1 MIPDN
6 AKVRVRMYRQGLGDC
21 FLLTFF
27 KSGKAK
33 EDVHIL
39 IDCGTLG
46 HAKQEVTAD
55 PAEAARQKAEKVEMI
70 DVLQNIAAE
79 TGKHLHLL
87 VVTHE
92 HKDHVSGF
100 NKTGQAVFD
109 KEFQVD
115 HVWLAWTEDPED
127 ELAESL
133 RKHKGDL
140 LEKALS
146 MVKTLS
152 DMEAPTQ
159 EEKNA
164 LLGIAS
170 PVQKLLNFSGDLA
183 EEGNLLASDGL
194 KETVHAA
201 MSYASNKAASGPTFL
216 WPKSAQRGKPEKGPF
231 LEPDFLPGWRF
242 YVLGPP
248 YSREKINRLG
258 DGNSKELYHL
268 SERLADDLT
277 ANLDFFESGM
287 LAAKYR
293 DSKPLRENLD
303 ARQRFDAGFPFDAC
317 FRVEKGAR
325 ENRKAYKRLE
335 EKYQAEAWRR
345 IDYDWL
351 FSLGDLALQLDNST
365 NNASLVLAIEE
376 PRQNSENE
384 RVLLFPGD
392 AQLGNWETWDGSL
405 EKDTL
410 EFFVKKTDPATGKQ
424 VQVKVT
430 SKDLLERTVFYKVG
444 HHASHNA
451 TTKAGLQTMNE
462 KASQMLVAM
471 IPVDSER
478 AAKFDW
484 TMPAPKLYEKLLER
498 TKGHVLRSDRGWPSE
513 KDWPDIKKMRLPV
526 NEVGNVVYADR
537 DGKFQIQYEQ
547 KEDGSLTGLYIDYFM
562 C

>member
-27 KSGKAK
+27 KSGKAQ

-46 HAKQEVTAD
+46 HAKQEEPAD

-70 DVLQNIAAE
+70 DVIQNIAAE

-87 VVTHE
+87 VITHE

-109 KEFQVD
+109 QAFQVD
-115 HVWLAWTEDPED
+115 HVWLAWTEDRED
-127 ELAESL
+127 ELAQSL
-133 RKHKGDL
+133 AEHKKDL
-140 LEKALS
+140 LEKTLN
-146 MVKTLS
+146 VVETLS
-152 DMEAPTQ
+152 NLEAPTQ
-159 EEKNA
+159 EDKNA

-170 PVQKLLNFSGDLA
+170 PVRKMLNFSGDLL
-183 EEGNLLASDGL
+183 EEGNLLAADDFR
-194 KETVHAA
+194 ETVDAA
-201 MSYASNKAASGPTFL
+201 MDYASTRAASGPTFL
-216 WPKSAQRGKPEKGPF
+216 WPRSTQRGKPEKGPV

-248 YSREKINRLG
+248 YNRERLNQLG
-258 DGNSKELYHL
+258 DHTSKELFHL
-268 SERLADDLT
+268 SERLTDDLA
-277 ANLDFFESGM
+277 ANLGFLESGK
-287 LAAKYR
+287 LAAAYR
-293 DSKPLRENLD
+293 DSKPLREDLD
-303 ARQRFDAGFPFDAC
+303 ARQKFDAGFPFDAC
-317 FRVEKGAR
+317 FRVEKGTQ
-325 ENRKAYKRLE
+325 ENRRAYKRLAERYE
-335 EKYQAEAWRR
+335 EEDWRR

-376 PRQNSENE
+376 PRQNEEEE

-392 AQLGNWETWDGSL
+392 AQLGNWVTWDGSL
-405 EKDTL
+405 KEGPL
-410 EFFVKKTDPATGKQ
+410 EFIVKKTDPATGKKAP
-424 VQVKVT
+424 VKVT

-451 TTKAGLQTMNE
+451 TTEAGLQAMNE
-462 KASQMLVAM
+462 KAAQMLVAM

-478 AAKFDW
+478 AKRFGW
-484 TMPAPKLYEKLLER
+484 TMPAPKLYKELLGR
-498 TKGHVLRSDRGWPSE
+498 TNGHVLRSDRGWPSE
-513 KDWPDIKKMRLPV
+513 KDWPDVKKMRLPV
-526 NEVGNVVYADR
+526 EVGNVVYADR

-547 KEDGSLTGLYIDYFM
+547 KQDGSLTGLYIDYFM